1 MFEGILMSDSI
12 PNGRKAGN
20 ILVTPSALVF
30 KSNELEVKFPLVGLV
45 TKHGGA
51 AGRLLY
57 FSHPEKAGMVLQ
69 TAELSI
75 LKHPDLE
82 QLQGIKDA
90 DRSVKRHKIS
100 LGSIVLGTLAAI
112 AILVVAFYIFRGAIV
127 KSIAMKVPMSYQ
139 EQIGKPI
146 FESTLES
153 NEVLKSD
160 TLDRYINELTQPLIS
175 NLNDTSYHFTFA
187 VIEEE
192 TINAF
197 ALPGGYVVIH
207 SALLEKAESPDE
219 VAGVLAHEISH
230 VTGRHHL
237 RGLFNQVGTFYIL
250 GMFFGDISL
259 VGDLINMGA
268 NLESLTYSRSFE
280 SESDMEGLKLALAS
294 GYTADGF
301 VSFFKKL
308 KEEYGE
314 SSLFANYLST
324 HPNSSDRISA
334 IEAEA
339 ERLSDGSIKPKFF
352 ITYDT
357 FKDHLNKLLDKKL

>member
-1 MFEGILMSDSI
+1 MFEGILMSESI

-20 ILVTPSALVF
+20 ILVTPSALIF
-30 KSNELEVKFPLVGLV
+30 KSNELEEVFPLRNIVV
-45 TKHGGA
+45 KHGGA

-57 FSHPEKAGMVLQ
+57 FTHPDKAGFVLQ
-69 TAELSI
+69 TGDLSI

-82 QLQGIKDA
+82 QLHGIKDA
-90 DRSVKRHKIS
+90 GRSVKKHKIT
-100 LGSIVLGTLAAI
+100 LGSVVLGTLTAI
-112 AILVVAFYIFRGAIV
+112 AILVAAFYIFRGAII
-127 KSIAMKVPMSYQ
+127 KSIAMKVPMTYQ
-139 EQIGKPI
+139 EQIGRPM
-146 FESTLES
+146 FESTLKT
-153 NEVLKSD
+153 NRVLKSD
-160 TLDRYINELTQPLIS
+160 TLDQYIQELTLPLLT
-175 NLNDTSYHFTFA
+175 NLKDTSYHFTFA

-230 VTGRHHL
+230 VTCRHHL
-237 RGLFNQVGTFYIL
+237 RGLFNRVGTFYVL

-268 NLESLTYSRSFE
+268 SLESLTYSRNFE
-280 SESDMEGLKLALAS
+280 SESDMEGLKLALGS

-301 VSFFKKL
+301 VNFFKKL

-334 IEAEA
+334 IESQA
-339 ERLSDGSIKPKFF
+339 ERLTLSHSQPEFF
-352 ITYDT
+352 IPYQT
-357 FKDHLNKLLDKKL
+357 FKDHLNKLLEN